1 MTLTTMTGATAGLL
15 RSEWTKLRSV
25 RSTWW
30 CAASYALLVLALG
43 WLAAA
48 VTDRAPRADIAVT
61 VALTG
66 FGIGQL
72 VLVVQGVLAGA
83 GEFTTGM
90 AVASFATVP
99 RRTRLLLAK
108 TVVLAAATAALS
120 FALGLGCFLAA
131 RTLTR
136 VDGGVGLA
144 DPGVLRA
151 LVLQSA
157 VAVTVV
163 VLGVAL
169 GTVLRSTA
177 GGVGLG
183 VVLALVLP
191 PLLAAD
197 DRPVTRLL
205 SDALPAFRVGEDAFL
220 AGPETWPVGL
230 AVLTAWAVGTWLLAA
245 AVLERRDV

>member
-1 MTLTTMTGATAGLL
+1 MTATVPMTGLL
-15 RSEWTKLRSV
+15 RSEWTKLRSL

-30 CAASYALLVLALG
+30 CAGSYAGLVLVLG

-72 VLVVQGVLAGA
+72 VLLVLGVLAGA
-83 GEFTTGM
+83 GEFTSGM
-90 AVASFATVP
+90 AVASFSTVP
-99 RRTRLLLAK
+99 RRARLLLAK
-108 TVVLAAATAALS
+108 TAVLAGLTAAVS
-120 FALGLGCFLAA
+120 FVLGLGCWLAA
-131 RTLTR
+131 RALTQ
-136 VDGGVGLA
+136 VDGGVRLG

-151 LVLQSA
+151 LLLQA
-157 VAVTVV
+157 AAAATVV

-183 VVLALVLP
+183 VVLVLVLS

-197 DRPVTRLL
+197 DRPVTRWLA
-205 SDALPAFRVGEDAFL
+205 DALPALRVGEDAFL
-220 AGPETWPVGL
+220 AGPATWPVGT
-230 AVLTAWAVGTWLLAA
+230 AVLVAWAVGAWVLAA
-245 AVLERRDV
+245 ALLERRDV

>member
-1 MTLTTMTGATAGLL
+1 VTATVPLTGLV
-15 RSEWTKLRSV
+15 RSEWIKLRSV

-30 CAASYALLVLALG
+30 CAGSYVFLVLGLG

-48 VTDRAPRADIAVT
+48 VTDRAPRADVAVT

-99 RRTRLLLAK
+99 RRARLLLAK
-108 TVVLAAATAALS
+108 TTVLATGTAALS
-120 FALGLGCFLAA
+120 FLLGLGCLLAA

-136 VDGGVGLA
+136 VDGGVGLT

-151 LVLQSA
+151 LALQA
-157 VAVTVV
+157 LAAATVV

-169 GTVLRSTA
+169 GTLLRSTA
-177 GGVGLG
+177 GGAGLG
-183 VVLALVLP
+183 VVLVLVAP

-197 DRPVTRLL
+197 GRRVTGWLAE
-205 SDALPAFRVGEDAFL
+205 ALPSLRVGEDAFL
-220 AGPETWPVGL
+220 AGPATWPVGL

>member
-1 MTLTTMTGATAGLL
+1 MSGLL
-15 RSEWTKLRSV
+15 RSELTKLTSV

-30 CAASYALLVLALG
+30 CAAVYSLVVLALG

-99 RRTRLLLAK
+99 RRRRLLAAK
-108 TVVLAAATAALS
+108 VVVLATVTALLSAVLAA
-120 FALGLGCFLAA
+120 GCALAA
-131 RTLTR
+131 RALTV
-136 VDGGVGLA
+136 VDGGIPLT

-151 LVLQSA
+151 LGLQ
-157 VAVTVV
+157 VAFATLVTVLAV
-163 VLGVAL
+163 SLGIL
-169 GTVLRSTA
+169 LRSVA
-177 GGVGLG
+177 GAVGIVIGL
-183 VVLALVLP
+183 VLVLP
-191 PLLAAD
+191 PLLGAD
-197 DRPVTRLL
+197 GRPLTRAVAE
-205 SDALPAFRVGEDAFL
+205 ALPALRVGAEPFL
-220 AGPETWPVGL
+220 AGPDAWTAGL
-230 AVLTAWAVGTWLLAA
+230 AVLGAWALAGWAVA
-245 AVLERRDV
+245 AVVLERRDV

>member
-1 MTLTTMTGATAGLL
+1 VSASLAWGGLL
-15 RSEWTKLRSV
+15 RSELTKLTTV

-30 CAASYALLVLALG
+30 CAGVYAVVVLALG

-99 RRTRLLLAK
+99 RRRRLLAAK
-108 TVVLAAATAALS
+108 TLVLAGLTAVVSAVL
-120 FALGLGCFLAA
+120 AVGCALAA
-131 RTLTR
+131 RALTG
-136 VDGGVGLA
+136 VDGGIPLT

-151 LVLQSA
+151 LGLQ
-157 VAVTVV
+157 VAFATLVTV
-163 VLGVAL
+163 LSVAL
-169 GTVLRSTA
+169 GTLLRSVA
-177 GGVGLG
+177 GATG
-183 VVLALVLP
+183 VVLALVLVLP
-191 PLLAAD
+191 PLLGAD
-197 DRPVTRLL
+197 GRRLTRLL
-205 SDALPAFRVGEDAFL
+205 GEALPALRVGAEPFL
-220 AGPETWPVGL
+220 AGPDAWTAGL
-230 AVLTAWAVGTWLLAA
+230 AVVGAWALVGWAVAA
-245 AVLERRDV
+245 LVLERRDV

>member
-1 MTLTTMTGATAGLL
+1 MTASPGWSSLL
-15 RSEWTKLRSV
+15 RSEWTKLATV

-30 CAASYALLVLALG
+30 CAAVYAVVVLGLG

-99 RRTRLLLAK
+99 RRRRLLAAK
-108 TVVLAAATAALS
+108 VLVLAAGTAVLS
-120 FALGLGCFLAA
+120 AVLAAGCALAA
-131 RTLTR
+131 RALTA
-136 VDGGVGLA
+136 VDGGIPLT
-144 DPGVLRA
+144 DPAVLRA
-151 LVLQSA
+151 LGLQVAFATLVTVLS
-157 VAVTVV
+157 VAV
-163 VLGVAL
+163 
-169 GTVLRSTA
+169 GTLLRSVA
-177 GGVGLG
+177 GGTGI
-183 VVLALVLP
+183 VLALVLVLP
-191 PLLAAD
+191 PLLGAD
-197 DRPVTRLL
+197 GRRLTRVLGE
-205 SDALPAFRVGEDAFL
+205 ALPALRVGAEPFL
-220 AGPETWPVGL
+220 AGPDAWTAGL
-230 AVLTAWAVGTWLLAA
+230 AVLGAWALVGWVLAA

>member
-1 MTLTTMTGATAGLL
+1 MTTSLAWPGLL
-15 RSEWTKLRSV
+15 RSEWTKLATV

-30 CAASYALLVLALG
+30 CAAVYAVVVLVLG

-90 AVASFATVP
+90 ALATFATVP
-99 RRTRLLLAK
+99 RRRRLLAAK
-108 TVVLAAATAALS
+108 TLVLGAVTAVLSAALAA
-120 FALGLGCFLAA
+120 GCALAA
-131 RTLTR
+131 RALTV
-136 VDGGVGLA
+136 VDGGIPLT

-151 LVLQSA
+151 LGLQ
-157 VAVTVV
+157 VAFATLVTV
-163 VLGVAL
+163 LSVAL
-169 GTVLRSTA
+169 GTLLRSVA
-177 GGVGLG
+177 GATGI
-183 VVLALVLP
+183 VLALVLVLP

-197 DRPVTRLL
+197 GRRLTQL
-205 SDALPAFRVGEDAFL
+205 LGDALPALRVGADPFL
-220 AGPETWPVGL
+220 AGPDAWTTGL
-230 AVLTAWAVGTWLLAA
+230 AVLGGWALVGWGVAA

>member
-1 MTLTTMTGATAGLL
+1 MTATVAMSGLL

-30 CAASYALLVLALG
+30 CAGSYVLLVLALG

-72 VLVVQGVLAGA
+72 VLVVQGVIAGA
-83 GEFTTGM
+83 GEFSTGM
-90 AVASFATVP
+90 AVASFSTVP

-108 TVVLAAATAALS
+108 AAVLAALTAASS
-120 FALGLGCFLAA
+120 FVLGLGCFLAA

-136 VDGGVGLA
+136 VDGGVGLT

-151 LVLQSA
+151 LALQA
-157 VAVTVV
+157 AAAATVV

-169 GTVLRSTA
+169 GTLLRSTA

-183 VVLALVLP
+183 VVLVLVLP

-197 DRPVTRLL
+197 DRPLTRRLAE
-205 SDALPAFRVGEDAFL
+205 ALPALRVGEDAFL
-220 AGPETWPVGL
+220 AGVQTWPVGMV
-230 AVLTAWAVGTWLLAA
+230 VLTAWAVGTWVLAA
-245 AVLERRDV
+245 VLLERRDV